1 MNLLP
6 KAKAEFSET
15 AYWEN
20 FFKKRGTKAF
30 DW

>member
-15 AYWEN
+15 SYWEN